1 MKISAIL
8 TAMLLALSLQITPVF
23 AHSDKDKDSH
33 EHAYSE
39 DKDHHDKDG
48 AKDNDRSEHGDS
60 HRDAGRTDAS
70 GHPVVND
77 GFMPDWWPF

>member
-23 AHSDKDKDSH
+23 ADSDKDKDSH
-33 EHAYSE
+33 EHHYSK

-48 AKDNDRSEHGDS
+48 AKDKDRGYRSDSRGGAHSAEPAGDGGAVGGFL
-60 HRDAGRTDAS
+60 RDI
-70 GHPVVND
+70 
-77 GFMPDWWPF
+77 WPF